1 MPTLPRHCAAL
12 LDAAAPPRIT
22 QLAQCRPG
30 RRPAG
35 SKGQARLLHAVRREA
50 RALRCSAAAPAA
62 AVAPEQD
69 VDGMAEFLDSLKW
82 DANGLVAAICQ
93 VC

>member
-1 MPTLPRHCAAL
+1 
-12 LDAAAPPRIT
+12 
-22 QLAQCRPG
+22 
-30 RRPAG
+30 
-35 SKGQARLLHAVRREA
+35 VRREA
-50 RALRCSAAAPAA
+50 RAPRCSAAAPAA

-82 DANGLVAAICQ
+82 DANGMVAAICQ